1 MKGYKNTI
9 MSPLETTIRKLLIV
23 PDSHAHPGYDN
34 ERFHWLGKFI
44 LQEKPDVIVNLGDMA
59 DMPSLSS
66 YDKGK
71 GSGENRRHIDDVAAT
86 EEALEI
92 LDEYEVK
99 ARAQDKKAKRKP
111 YAPRK
116 IITLGNHEYRCNR
129 YANDNPELI
138 GTIGTDMLPYA
149 SFGYEVKEYHEP
161 VLVGGI
167 AFSHDFPSG
176 ISGRPIGGENIGTT
190 LIQKNFMSSVCGHN
204 HLYHHSERTRV
215 DGRKMFGLSAGCYVH
230 PDMIEG
236 WNRATYHLWWRG
248 VVMLENVSEGYYDR
262 INAITMRDLS
272 RL

>member
-23 PDSHAHPGYDN
+23 PDSHASPKYDN

-44 LQEKPDVIVNLGDMA
+44 LQERPDVIVNLGDMA

-71 GSGENRRHIDDVAAT
+71 ASGENRRYDGDLAVT
-86 EEALEI
+86 YEALEI
-92 LDEYEVK
+92 LESYEEK
-99 ARAQDKKAKRKP
+99 ARQADKKAKKKP

-116 IITLGNHEYRCNR
+116 IITLGNHENRCNR
-129 YANDNPELI
+129 FANDNPELI
-138 GTIGTDMLPYA
+138 GTIGTDAIPYA
-149 SFGYEVKEYHEP
+149 GYGYEVVPYGG
-161 VLVGGI
+161 VTQVGEI
-167 AFSHDFPSG
+167 CFSHNNPTG
-176 ISGRPIGGENIGTT
+176 ISGRPIGGESIAKT
-190 LIQKNFMSSVCGHN
+190 LLQKNFMSSVQGHS
-204 HLYHHSERTRV
+204 HVYDHAERTRI

-230 PDMIEG
+230 EG
-236 WNRATYHLWWRG
+236 MVEDWNLATHKLWWRG